1 MCEPGLFCGF
11 ICSSSHDRAQ
21 DGATALHVASQGGHC
36 EVVRMLLEAKAD
48 VNMKNNVSE
57 SCSSDGVCA
66 LAESIVDCVCCQ
78 CQLARMQCNYRYHYI
93 IVRHCFGGVYGI

>member
-1 MCEPGLFCGF
+1 MSWCLCVFT
-11 ICSSSHDRAQ
+11 CSSSLDSVQ
-21 DGATALHVASQGGHC
+21 TGFTALIVASQEGHC

-66 LAESIVDCVCCQ
+66 LAESINC
-78 CQLARMQCNYRYHYI
+78 
-93 IVRHCFGGVYGI
+93 

>member
-1 MCEPGLFCGF
+1 MSWCLCVFT
-11 ICSSSHDRAQ
+11 CSSSLDSVQ
-21 DGATALHVASQGGHC
+21 DGTTALHAASQEGHC

-66 LAESIVDCVCCQ
+66 LAESIVDCVYCQ
-78 CQLARMQCNYRYHYI
+78 
-93 IVRHCFGGVYGI
+93 

>member
-1 MCEPGLFCGF
+1 MSWCLCVFT
-11 ICSSSHDRAQ
+11 CSSSLDSVQ
-21 DGATALHVASQGGHC
+21 DGTTALHAASQEGHC

-66 LAESIVDCVCCQ
+66 LAESIFDCVYCQ
-78 CQLARMQCNYRYHYI
+78 C
-93 IVRHCFGGVYGI
+93 